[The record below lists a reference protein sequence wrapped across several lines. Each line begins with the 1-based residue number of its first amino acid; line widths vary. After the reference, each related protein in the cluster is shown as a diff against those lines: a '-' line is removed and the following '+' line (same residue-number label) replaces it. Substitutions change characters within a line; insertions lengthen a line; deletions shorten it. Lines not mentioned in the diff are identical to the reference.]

1 MPEALFTDIV
11 STFVLLSIPLIIL
24 LIIFRYTYILPYTE
38 WVRTQLNENALV
50 FSFLISLFATF
61 GALTYSNLYL
71 FAVCDFCWYQRI
83 AIYPMILL
91 LGMAILRNDKFIKPY
106 IIALASIG
114 LLVSIY
120 HWVIHMVATYGSQA
134 SADGLVPCSA
144 SEILPSCS
152 QSEILE
158 YGFITIPFMAITTLT
173 FIIIL
178 MLFVKNKRSTF
189 DTI

>member
-11 STFVLLSIPLIIL
+11 STFVLLSIPLIIILL
-24 LIIFRYTYILPYTE
+24 LIRYTYIIPYSE
-38 WVRTQLNENALV
+38 WIRGQLNDNALV
-50 FSFLISLFATF
+50 LGFIISIFATF

-91 LGMAILRNDKFIKPY
+91 LGIAAFKNDKHIKPY
-106 IIALASIG
+106 VIALATAG
-114 LLVSIY
+114 LLVSTY
-120 HWVIHMVATYGSQA
+120 HWAIHMIATYGSQSA
-134 SADGLVPCSA
+134 ADGLVPCNASA
-144 SEILPSCS
+144 ILPSCS

-158 YGFITIPFMAITTLT
+158 YGFITIPFMAITTLSLV
-173 FIIIL
+173 IVL
-178 MLFVKNKRSTF
+178 MLFIKNKRSSF

>member
-11 STFVLLSIPLIIL
+11 STLVLLSVPLVIIL
-24 LIIFRYTYILPYTE
+24 VIFRYTYILPYTE
-38 WVRTQLNENALV
+38 RVRTQLNEHA
-50 FSFLISLFATF
+50 FTFAFLISLFATL
-61 GALTYSNLYL
+61 GALTYSNLYV

-91 LGMAILRNDKFIKPY
+91 LGMAALRKDRFIKPY
-106 IIALASIG
+106 IIALASVG

-120 HWVIHMVATYGSQA
+120 HWVIHMIAIYGSQSA
-134 SADGLVPCSA
+134 ADGLVPCNA

-158 YGFITIPFMAITTLT
+158 YGFITIPFMAITTLSLV
-173 FIIIL
+173 IVL